1 MTARKI
7 LAFDTSGPH
16 VTAGL
21 FGYGEP
27 IYEDMARGQAER
39 LIPMCEETLMR
50 AKLDW
55 QNLDAIAVGIGPG
68 NFTGIRIAVS
78 AARGLALSLGIP
90 AVGVSGFEWLHQGH
104 HFSGRV
110 AITLPAPRDQTY
122 ALVFLGGKPTT
133 QPALITPGIRNPALE
148 PPGLHVAGH
157 AATEIASDY
166 DASSD
171 ETIWTDRNPQMMAS
185 TLSLIA
191 SNKLA
196 ETGAWTERP
205 APLYVRAPDAA
216 PPSDP
221 PPLIL
226 P

>member
-27 IYEDMARGQAER
+27 VYEDMARGQAER
-39 LIPMCEETLMR
+39 LLPMCEDVLMR

-55 QNLDAIAVGIGPG
+55 ENLDAIAVGIGPG

-78 AARGLALSLGIP
+78 TARGLALSLGIP
-90 AVGVSGFEWLHQGH
+90 AIGVSGFEWLHQGYH
-104 HFSGRV
+104 SSGRV
-110 AITLPAPRDQTY
+110 AITLPAPRDQVY
-122 ALVFLGGKPTT
+122 ALVFLGGKP
-133 QPALITPGIRNPALE
+133 ITKPVLLDPGTRNPTLE
-148 PPGLHVAGH
+148 QPGLHVAGY
-157 AATEIASDY
+157 AAAKVAADY
-166 DASSD
+166 SASSD
-171 ETIWTDRNPQMMAS
+171 ETIWTDRNPQLMAS
-185 TLSLIA
+185 NLSLIA
-191 SNKLA
+191 SNKLDEPGSWA
-196 ETGAWTERP
+196 VRP

-221 PPLIL
+221 PPLML